1 MSRAKPAN
9 SCLIISPG
17 SKFGSSFTPG
27 KPPTQGN
34 EGHFFA
40 IFSEHFIQNNFFSLM
55 RFPLQYQKHSSSSVY
70 SISRFMFWLKISRWV
85 SMTISLPKK
94 TKTFCCSPLVT
105 NWSYLTCL
113 MHFKRYS
120 CGLHFFNLT
129 ALMQTDVTLN
139 WNISPAASQHCP
151 LCRSCQ
157 LRSLLSGVFL
167 QSEEF
172 IYLFVNLFRDVFMF
186 VPLMHWMYQW
196 NNKKTQNNTVLQK
209 LHVFCRLV
217 FIHSAAHVMSSIT
230 FGWHACHL
238 GCETHLCNKMTH
250 CNGFS

>member
-17 SKFGSSFTPG
+17 PKFGSSFTPG
-27 KPPTQGN
+27 KPPTQWN

-40 IFSEHFIQNNFFSLM
+40 IFSEHFIQNNFFFLM

-85 SMTISLPKK
+85 SMTISLPKI

-105 NWSYLTCL
+105 NWSYLTCF

-129 ALMQTDVTLN
+129 ALMQTDVTLIEIFHLRHLN
-139 WNISPAASQHCP
+139 TVHCAGVAS
-151 LCRSCQ
+151 LEVYCQ
-157 LRSLLSGVFL
+157 VYFCSQRNL
-167 QSEEF
+167 F
-172 IYLFVNLFRDVFMF
+172 IYLLTYSE
-186 VPLMHWMYQW
+186 MY
-196 NNKKTQNNTVLQK
+196 
-209 LHVFCRLV
+209 
-217 FIHSAAHVMSSIT
+217 
-230 FGWHACHL
+230 
-238 GCETHLCNKMTH
+238 LCLYH
-250 CNGFS
+250 

>member
-17 SKFGSSFTPG
+17 PKFGSSFTPG
-27 KPPTQGN
+27 KPPTQWN

-40 IFSEHFIQNNFFSLM
+40 IFSEHFIQNNFFFLM

-85 SMTISLPKK
+85 SMTIRLPKNP
-94 TKTFCCSPLVT
+94 KTFCCSPLVT

-196 NNKKTQNNTVLQK
+196 NNKKRKTTQ
-209 LHVFCRLV
+209 FCRNYMFFVDWYLFTEPLMSQV
-217 FIHSAAHVMSSIT
+217 SHSAGTLVIWVAKHTCVT
-230 FGWHACHL
+230 RWHTVTVSL
-238 GCETHLCNKMTH
+238 
-250 CNGFS
+250 